1 MDINDIKIG
10 TILKATINIVDLEK
24 GKTYIVT
31 YLGENMFDYNEIG
44 KEHKDNNYCDYD
56 EALDFFEL
64 ETITN
69 WRERI
74 Q

>member
-1 MDINDIKIG
+1 MKKDDIKVG
-10 TILKATINIVDLEK
+10 TILKAITNILDLEN
-24 GKTYIVT
+24 GKSYIVT
-31 YLGENMFDYNEIG
+31 ALKDDIFDYNEIG

-69 WRERI
+69 WRKRI